1 MDLDLGSLESSVSA
15 LERACGITAD
25 TALWQDLSPAL
36 QEAIKSGVIQCFEVA
51 YEQAWKMM
59 QRWLEINRSPS
70 ELTGATRRHLYR
82 LAAEEGLID
91 DVDLWMT
98 FNKARNQTSHTYDH
112 AVAQAVFDTAGT
124 FLVKANL
131 LVNRL
136 SRTP

>member
-1 MDLDLGSLESSVSA
+1 M
-15 LERACGITAD
+15 I
-25 TALWQDLSPAL
+25 
-36 QEAIKSGVIQCFEVA
+36 
-51 YEQAWKMM
+51 